1 MFYKQTPVK
10 ITGYGLSAGCQV
22 FYRKIY
28 GFFTV
33 WGEGA
38 GRGRGAQNV
47 KAKPMSISDENKF
60 DIGCLIVCLL
70 ICVCLSKNLSIHEWR
85 LSIRLFMNLL
95 KFAAQF

>member
-1 MFYKQTPVK
+1 MD
-10 ITGYGLSAGCQV
+10 CQLV
-22 FYRKIY
+22 ARY
-28 GFFTV
+28 FTV
-33 WGEGA
+33 KSTDFLQCGGGA
-38 GRGRGAQNV
+38 GRGRGAQIV

-60 DIGCLIVCLL
+60 DIGCLTVCLL